1 MDVFG
6 KENLISVFKGES
18 KEEDNYVDEY
28 KNYFLQACFKKTL
41 TSFWEESKQYEYA
54 LDSLKEHF
62 GVESDDEKRK
72 IYNLAAIDTIANL
85 TRSMVQRQPVNVEKY
100 IRYKYVLNV
109 IQTLYDYG
117 PLSVAM
123 IAKYINVE
131 RHALTNVMS
140 RAKKLGLWENER
152 IGKYSLYMLT
162 PLGEKVYEQYKEKSV
177 VEDEDDVEEMLVT
190 YTEMLAK
197 KMDVDHPDV
206 LDILREISQKENI
219 NIKKSSMLGIQI
231 QKIYE
236 KRDEYVK
243 ACIVKVNVAKKKWE
257 SEHNENILPNDFSG
271 EYIDSSFK
279 VSFSD
284 NLKRRRRLYD
294 KRNSKIGREN

>member
-85 TRSMVQRQPVNVEKY
+85 TRSMVQRQPINVEKY

-243 ACIVKVNVAKKKWE
+243 ACIVKVNVAKKKM
-257 SEHNENILPNDFSG
+257 G
-271 EYIDSSFK
+271 
-279 VSFSD
+279 V
-284 NLKRRRRLYD
+284 
-294 KRNSKIGREN
+294 